1 LIKDLNLAIG
11 AKRLIIVIQ
20 KRRKMNF
27 EVYCDESG
35 LEALTKREAHLFTAI
50 GGIWMPSLYRQ
61 TFKEQMLEIKE
72 KNGIDGGELKWKK
85 VSPFYVQLYSD
96 IISYFFQ
103 TNELRFR
110 VIVIES
116 AIVNNIIFNAN
127 DAELGFYKFYYQ
139 LLNHWISDF
148 NNYDIF
154 LDFKVNR
161 DKERLKVLNRVLYCT
176 NLTSSIQRVQALPS
190 HESSGIQLA
199 DILTGL
205 VASKFNEEVKSP
217 SKKQL
222 IKLVETYLNKPIKA
236 TNKTEEKFNVFR
248 INLKGGW

>member
-1 LIKDLNLAIG
+1 
-11 AKRLIIVIQ
+11 
-20 KRRKMNF
+20 MNF
-27 EVYCDESG
+27 EIYCDESG
-35 LEALTKREAHLFTAI
+35 LEALTKKEAHLFTAI
-50 GGIWMPSLYRQ
+50 GGIWMPSQYRQ
-61 TFKEQMLEIKE
+61 TFKDNILEIKE

-85 VSPFYVQLYSD
+85 ASPSYVQLYAD

-103 TNELRFR
+103 ANELRFR
-110 VIVIES
+110 VILIES
-116 AIVNNIIFNAN
+116 KIVNNIMFNAN

-161 DKERLKVLNRVLYCT
+161 DKGRLKVLNRVLYCT
-176 NLTSSIQRVQALPS
+176 NLTSAIQRVQALPS
-190 HESSGIQLA
+190 NESPGIQLA

-205 VASKFNEEVKSP
+205 VASKFNKEITSP
-217 SKKQL
+217 SKKHL
-222 IKLVETYLNKPIKA
+222 IKLVETYLNKPIKP
-236 TNKTEEKFNVFR
+236 TSKSEEKFNVFR